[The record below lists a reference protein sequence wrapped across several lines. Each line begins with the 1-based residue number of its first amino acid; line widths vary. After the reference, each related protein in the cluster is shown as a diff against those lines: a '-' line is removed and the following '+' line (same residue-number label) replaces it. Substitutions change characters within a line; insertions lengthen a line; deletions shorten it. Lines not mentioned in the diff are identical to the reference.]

1 MSGEWQ
7 LLNDSI
13 TPQLPVTDPDDPG
26 AAQISSLSF
35 IGRTMIRPV
44 TRELKIDW
52 VNASGS
58 RLVASAVGQILGTRS
73 DSPEDAGELPWRT
86 EFGSQLYRLRNRLN
100 SPAVVEL
107 ARRYVVDALA
117 TWAPWVRVTDVR
129 AVRTGKS
136 SSELN
141 ILAIRVRYELV
152 DQTTTNNQIVTS
164 SLETDVALG

>member
-1 MSGEWQ
+1 MSEWQ
-7 LLNDSI
+7 LLNDPI

-26 AAQISSLSF
+26 ASQVSDLAF

-58 RLVASAVGQILGTRS
+58 RLVASAVGQILGTRC

-100 SPAVVEL
+100 SLTVVEL
-107 ARRYVVDALA
+107 ARRYVIDALQQ
-117 TWAPWVRVTDVR
+117 WAPWVRVTGVKL
-129 AVRTGKS
+129 VRTGTS
-136 SSELN
+136 SGELN

-152 DQTTTNNQIVTS
+152 GQTTTNNQIVS
-164 SLETDVALG
+164 SNLETDVSLG